1 MGNINQKKSCEI
13 TPKYAKKSNKS
24 HEQYSSEFSLSSF
37 VKDLSGRSFVS
48 ATSQQSTYS
57 VSRPWS
63 RVSRRRWNN
72 STLTDPLEASKT
84 AWPVPYI
91 EAAFLPEF
99 KIKGDVTEN
108 SFEVLD
114 TISSGAFGKVY
125 LACKR
130 DTNQKYALK
139 ILSKSQILSQNAVEQ
154 VKDEVRIQS
163 VCGHHPFI
171 VNCPY
176 FWQNRKRLFI
186 VTDYIAGGELLR
198 ICQDYGPLPEELV
211 RVYVAEIALAL
222 DFLHNAGIIYRD
234 LKLENLL
241 LDEEGHLKLIDFGLA
256 KWLKYGCRTTTIC
269 GTIQYMAPD
278 IVSMEPYGHA
288 VDWWSLGVIMCCLLT
303 GEYPAPG
310 LSRTPDCELAAPLA
324 EAGPGVAGPSS
335 CSGGGSRAPGSL
347 PPGCALSH
355 GARALLIRLLEPEP
369 RARLRSLLALQQQPF
384 FKDFSFV
391 DARSKKFHPLQ
402 ILEKYFPDGPVTS
415 SDFVSDDTSFR
426 DFSPDSK

>member
-1 MGNINQKKSCEI
+1 MGNTNQKKSCEI

-163 VCGHHPFI
+163 ICGHHPFI

-211 RVYVAEIALAL
+211 KVYVAEIALAL

-256 KWLKYGCRTTTIC
+256 KWLKYGSRTTTIC

-303 GEYPAPG
+303 GEEIPADQRQRAGGVRRPAGIPAWRGVARPARHATRRRRPPARPERGARASCNTAALPAPG
-310 LSRTPDCELAAPLA
+310 MRPRPFLPLSLCGHCFKIVAAA
-324 EAGPGVAGPSS
+324 S
-335 CSGGGSRAPGSL
+335 
-347 PPGCALSH
+347 
-355 GARALLIRLLEPEP
+355 ARDQQRLTSE
-369 RARLRSLLALQQQPF
+369 QCQP
-384 FKDFSFV
+384 V
-391 DARSKKFHPLQ
+391 
-402 ILEKYFPDGPVTS
+402 V
-415 SDFVSDDTSFR
+415 
-426 DFSPDSK
+426 

>member
-1 MGNINQKKSCEI
+1 MGNTNQKKSCEI

-163 VCGHHPFI
+163 ICGHHPFI

-303 GEYPAPG
+303 GE
-310 LSRTPDCELAAPLA
+310 DKK
-324 EAGPGVAGPSS
+324 SS
-335 CSGGGSRAPGSL
+335 YR
-347 PPGCALSH
+347 
-355 GARALLIRLLEPEP
+355 E
-369 RARLRSLLALQQQPF
+369 
-384 FKDFSFV
+384 
-391 DARSKKFHPLQ
+391 ARSFKISTVNITKVLNWC
-402 ILEKYFPDGPVTS
+402 S
-415 SDFVSDDTSFR
+415 SFEQNCHLL
-426 DFSPDSK
+426 